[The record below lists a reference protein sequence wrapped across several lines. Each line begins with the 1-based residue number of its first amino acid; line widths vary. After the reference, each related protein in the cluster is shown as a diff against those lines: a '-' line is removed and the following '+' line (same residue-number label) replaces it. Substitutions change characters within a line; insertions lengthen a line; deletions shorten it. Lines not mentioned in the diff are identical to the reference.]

1 MLNNN
6 WLRVLRREEK
16 RRGII
21 FIVSNLCSV
30 NRTWEKILDIV
41 KLSKMKRKIHYLFS
55 MEESDIKR
63 FVIITSVPFT
73 KTIHEYNFLI
83 ILNRVPIE
91 NTRTYS

>member
-1 MLNNN
+1 MRIL
-6 WLRVLRREEK
+6 EKEK
-16 RRGII
+16 RRKGII
-21 FIVSNLCSV
+21 FIVSNLYSV
-30 NRTWEKILDIV
+30 NRTWEKILDCEIIE
-41 KLSKMKRKIHYLFS
+41 SKIKRKIR
-55 MEESDIKR
+55 EESNIKR